1 MALTKPKKKT
11 NKWLQ
16 GTAKKAGAIKHPGA
30 LTRAAAQHGLSK
42 KQEAERE
49 SHSPNKSIRSRGI
62 LGKRLLGIAKHGNIK
77 RGRRKRAAKRA

>member
-1 MALTKPKKKT
+1 MALKKKKKV

-16 GTAKKAGAIKHPGA
+16 GTSKSKGAIKHPGA
-30 LTRAAAQHGLSK
+30 LKAAARQHGLTT
-42 KQEAERE
+42 KQEAEKE

-77 RGRRKRAAKRA
+77 HGRRKKAAKKA